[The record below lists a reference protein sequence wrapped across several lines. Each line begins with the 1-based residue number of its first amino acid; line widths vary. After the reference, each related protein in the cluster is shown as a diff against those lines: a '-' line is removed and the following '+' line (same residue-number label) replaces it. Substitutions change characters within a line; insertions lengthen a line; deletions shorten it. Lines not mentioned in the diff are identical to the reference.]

1 MPIIRLPIMYVYYSC
16 YIAHAMFPPHI
27 KICTENPTFVLSFI
41 YMCDIISPP
50 APFKICYLAR
60 NLKELH
66 EPAIDSG
73 GNVSDLVLARNT
85 PLHGLPYM
93 VMPMMF

>member
-16 YIAHAMFPPHI
+16 YIARAMFPSHI

-66 EPAIDSG
+66 EPVVVFQIIVHLIID
-73 GNVSDLVLARNT
+73 NIFLKKA
-85 PLHGLPYM
+85 LHETLTEEY
-93 VMPMMF
+93 